1 MPQIEL
7 RVRCTVN
14 QLNVISTKLE
24 RPFVIFPTVVR
35 PIVTCSIVAGPKSTT
50 TRSTANKSKTRVKKL
65 ENKILWIS
73 FFQILKFKFGFVFRS
88 FWCITMHDASS
99 HLGANECLIDR
110 CNTSA
115 SISQNV
121 TSRQKMTHIF
131 SKNSFGCVNFVPKS

>member
-24 RPFVIFPTVVR
+24 RPFVIIPTVVR

-65 ENKILWIS
+65 ENKTNVS
-73 FFQILKFKFGFVFRS
+73 
-88 FWCITMHDASS
+88 
-99 HLGANECLIDR
+99 LIEG
-110 CNTSA
+110 TQLVS
-115 SISQNV
+115 
-121 TSRQKMTHIF
+121 
-131 SKNSFGCVNFVPKS
+131 